1 MNIFK
6 LNQEKQEIIKFFL
19 GEDFYNN
26 LYWHQKW
33 LLQIHFKDKDIEKFN
48 KIKEFLENGKN
59 KNNSNTKYT

>member
-1 MNIFK
+1 MFK

-26 LYWHQKW
+26 LYWYQKW
-33 LLQIHFKDKDIEKFN
+33 LLQTHFKDKDIEKFN